1 MIQTKYVYT
10 LVMRD
15 SIFRAADI
23 HPKLLESAIVQ
34 NVTENALLSVVS
46 DGFKNKFSSQKNALR
61 RGRKG

>member
-1 MIQTKYVYT
+1 
-10 LVMRD
+10 MRD

-46 DGFKNKFSSQKNALR
+46 DGFKNKFSSQTNALR
-61 RGRKG
+61 R